1 MKTPLSIQNIE
12 DLLIPIK
19 NQQMLI
25 DRYVA
30 QLYGV
35 ATKRINEAVKNNP
48 DKFPEGYL
56 TELND
61 EEKKQLVE
69 NFDHLQSLKYAK
81 TNPKAFSEKGVYML
95 ATILK
100 SKQAT
105 QTTFLIIE
113 TFAKLRALQQT
124 VAKLSSPELVSGS
137 P

>member
-12 DLLIPIK
+12 DLRIPIK

-25 DRYVA
+25 DRDVA

>member
-25 DRYVA
+25 DRDVA

-69 NFDHLQSLKYAK
+69 NFDQLQSLKYAK

-124 VAKLSSPELVSGS
+124 VAKLSIPELVSGS

>member
-25 DRYVA
+25 DRDVA

-61 EEKKQLVE
+61 
-69 NFDHLQSLKYAK
+69 
-81 TNPKAFSEKGVYML
+81 
-95 ATILK
+95 I
-100 SKQAT
+100 
-105 QTTFLIIE
+105 
-113 TFAKLRALQQT
+113 
-124 VAKLSSPELVSGS
+124 
-137 P
+137 